1 MSAGSKAKVQQPA
14 NAKLVTAA
22 MADTFAAKKMR
33 AMIEFFQTPTGKKM
47 AKQMP
52 AIMQESGQASE
63 RYLQSKLWQ

>member
-1 MSAGSKAKVQQPA
+1 
-14 NAKLVTAA
+14 